1 MLQCSLLHERYCS
14 NYIPKYRD
22 REAFGVKFWCVC
34 SPKLA
39 LESLLEMLLEWR
51 KMIQTLNIFIKN
63 TREVLV
69 KLHVALP
76 KVVYLLFIII
86 MWSISILLV
95 RTKVKQKNCVRTKIK
110 PAQKFRSLG
119 LKVYLTLFYIESF

>member
-1 MLQCSLLHERYCS
+1 MCLFSKISFREPIGDVLRMKK
-14 NYIPKYRD
+14 NYSKP
-22 REAFGVKFWCVC
+22 
-34 SPKLA
+34 
-39 LESLLEMLLEWR
+39 
-51 KMIQTLNIFIKN
+51 NISIKN

-95 RTKVKQKNCVRTKIK
+95 RTKVKQKKLCEDLNETN
-110 PAQKFRSLG
+110 P
-119 LKVYLTLFYIESF
+119 KV